1 MGWHTE
7 RVEEISDEM
16 KLNSSGR
23 ESRLKGYV
31 VSGNKI
37 FSYGVNVG
45 QCKFAELWAQ
55 NIVTML

>member
-1 MGWHTE
+1 M
-7 RVEEISDEM
+7 EEISDEM

-45 QCKFAELWAQ
+45 QCKFAEL
-55 NIVTML
+55 